1 MKKIFTNTLSVKEG
15 RELINEGYK
24 FFVKCDFTTC
34 GTTDPWSG
42 MPNIDNNVAVFKD
55 KAEAEACA
63 AEQVWP
69 FNPNVHGTVEELVWG
84 ETWDEMEARLA
95 REKAERKAKREAK
108 EAANA
113 AAMGL
118 TVEEYRKVKARAKEI
133 KTLDKEIAELKKELA
148 TKKAELARLMAE
160 AAKDAH

>member
-1 MKKIFTNTLSVKEG
+1 MKKLYTKFLNVTET
-15 RELINEGYK
+15 RALIEEGYK
-24 FFVKCDFTTC
+24 FRVDCDFTTTN
-34 GTTDPWSG
+34 TTDPWSG
-42 MPNIDNNVAVFKD
+42 MPNVDHNVAVFTD
-55 KAEAEACA
+55 KAEAEAFA

-69 FNPNVHGTVEELVWG
+69 FDRHVHGTVEELRWG
-84 ETWDEMEARLA
+84 ETWAEMEERMA

-133 KTLDKEIAELKKELA
+133 KTLDREIAELKKELA